1 MSKRLSRLSQAAA
14 WLLLAAVFAY
24 VCRFLSQKIDFLL
37 NADMSSVLVVSKMLQ
52 QEGVLLT
59 PNFYYSTWP
68 YVISMQLVFAP
79 LFCLTGNWH
88 VVRLAG
94 TVLLLLIYLACAYA
108 LCRQL
113 KLRRWFPLTGIML
126 LLPLSDAYMEMYI
139 TGVFYISHTC
149 IVFGL
154 LALSLRLLQQPRV
167 RTGVLLYA
175 LGGFL
180 SVAAGMEGLRILLV
194 YCLPML
200 LAAVLWYWDCY
211 KRQEA
216 LDQPRRLL
224 VFNGFCCAAY
234 VAGVA
239 IYLLVLEKRLHLHS
253 QTSLSFTPFSFQNL
267 GLVFQDW
274 LGALGYRS
282 GPAFSTALVFN
293 ATALLLA
300 VLMVGLVAASLRRKS
315 DLPIQQRLAGWFLAA
330 AYLVYALLYAFT
342 DQLYSW
348 RYQLPFLMVFFCL
361 LPAVCQNWRA
371 GPRVKAAAAAAFM
384 ALFGLCGLQLYREYG
399 ALDYSGEHI
408 DIAQA
413 MVEQGYSY
421 GYSQFWYPGNTLT
434 ELSDGQL
441 ELHIWPDAEE
451 SPGGIVSD
459 FDAAK
464 EWLQAVR
471 HKTEK
476 PDGPFFVVINKYQ
489 TGNYAFYP
497 AFRREDL
504 VYESPSYWV
513 YGFDSYDQLAS
524 RF

>member
-1 MSKRLSRLSQAAA
+1 MSKRLSRLSQAAG

-59 PNFYYSTWP
+59 PNFYYSTAP
-68 YVISMQLVFAP
+68 YVLSMQLIFAP
-79 LFCLTGNWH
+79 LFCLTNNWH

-94 TVLLLLIYLACAYA
+94 TVLLLLIYLASAYA
-108 LCRQL
+108 LCHQL
-113 KLRRWFPLTGIML
+113 KLRRWFPLAGVML
-126 LLPLSDAYMEMYI
+126 LLPLSSAYMEMYI
-139 TGVFYISHTC
+139 TGVFYIPYTS

-154 LALSLRLLQQPRV
+154 LALSLRLLQQTRV
-167 RTGVLLYA
+167 GIRVPLYV

-180 SVAAGMEGLRILLV
+180 AMATGMEGLRILLV

-200 LAAVLWYWDCY
+200 LVAVLWYGYCH
-211 KRQEA
+211 KRQEP

-224 VFNGFCCAAY
+224 VFNGFCFAACL
-234 VAGVA
+234 AGVA

-253 QTSLSFTPFSFQNL
+253 QTSLSFAPFSFQNL

-293 ATALLLA
+293 GMALLLA

-315 DLPIQQRLAGWFLAA
+315 NLPIQQRLAGWFLAA
-330 AYLVYALLYAFT
+330 SYLVYALLYAFT

-399 ALDYSGEHI
+399 ALDFSGEHI
-408 DIAQA
+408 DIAKA
-413 MVEQGYSY
+413 MVEQGYTY

-497 AFRREDL
+497 AFCREDL